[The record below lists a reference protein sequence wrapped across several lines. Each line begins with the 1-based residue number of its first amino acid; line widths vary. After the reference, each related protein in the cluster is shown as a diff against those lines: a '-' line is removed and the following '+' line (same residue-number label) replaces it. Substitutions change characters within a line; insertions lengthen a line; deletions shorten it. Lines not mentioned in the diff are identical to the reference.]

1 MRKIKLATIIACFS
15 VGFSAWAFT
24 PTIAIGELPKLEQ
37 EPQHKVA
44 SKRVTGLFT
53 RSHYHRFEL
62 DDAFSERIF
71 DLFLKQLD
79 YRRNVFMQSDI
90 DSFNIY
96 IKQFDDMLK
105 SGDLT
110 PAYNIYQVV
119 QQRRYERFSFALSL
133 LQKEMD
139 FTLAGDQY
147 QYDRED
153 AAWAKDQA
161 ELDELWRQR
170 VKSDALN
177 LKLTGKS
184 WQEIVPIL
192 QKRYNNAIK
201 RMSQT
206 KSEDVFQS
214 VMNAFS
220 RTVEPH
226 TSYLSP
232 RNAERFQMEMNL
244 SLEGIGAVLQ
254 MEDDYTV
261 IKSLVAGGPAALSSK
276 LAPED
281 KIVGVGQEGKDIV
294 DVIGWR
300 LDDVVELIKG
310 PKGSKVVLEVL
321 PNKGGSSAKTFEVVI
336 IRDKIR
342 LEDRAATSKVIEPT
356 EGDYAN
362 RKVGVI
368 QIPGFYM
375 NLSKDVAKELVKL
388 NEAKVEG
395 VIVDLR
401 GNGGGALTEA
411 TLLTGLFIEQ
421 GPVVQIRDAN
431 GKISQNRDNDGRISY
446 SGPLTVMVD
455 RYSASASEI
464 FAAALQD
471 YDRALIVGES
481 TFGKGTVQQ
490 HKSLGRIYDMY
501 EKPIGHVQYTI
512 AKFYRINGG
521 STQLKGVTPDISFPS
536 ALEPGEY
543 GEAEEENALPWDSVP
558 VAQYGTLGDI
568 NSQLIQQLDTK
579 HKQRIANS
587 VEFGYIFQDIA
598 EFKKHHNEK
607 SISLVESERISERE
621 NSEKRQLDRLN
632 ERRVN
637 QGLEPVSSL
646 DEEVDEPAPVVTV
659 NTGTEM
665 IQEDEISQPAKVV
678 VPDAFLDETVLI
690 TLDMLD
696 IDKSMQT
703 VDN

>member
-1 MRKIKLATIIACFS
+1 MRKLTLAVSIASIF
-15 VGFSAWAFT
+15 VGFSAWALT
-24 PTIAIGELPKLEQ
+24 PTIPSSELPSLTQ

-53 RSHYHRFEL
+53 RAHYHRFDL
-62 DDAFSERIF
+62 DDGFSQQVF
-71 DLFLKQLD
+71 DRYLKQLD
-79 YRRNVFMQSDI
+79 YRRNVMLQSDI
-90 DSFNIY
+90 DGFKAYST
-96 IKQFDDMLK
+96 QFDDMLK

-110 PAYNIYQVV
+110 AAYKMFDLV
-119 QQRRYERFSFALSL
+119 QQRRYDRFAYALSL
-133 LQKEMD
+133 LDKEID
-139 FTLAGDQY
+139 FDVAGDSY
-147 QYDRED
+147 QYDRDD
-153 AAWAKDQA
+153 AAWPKDEA
-161 ELDELWRQR
+161 EVNELWRQR
-170 VKSDALN
+170 VKYDALN
-177 LKLTGKS
+177 LKLTGKN
-184 WQEIVPIL
+184 WDEIVKVL
-192 QKRYNNAIK
+192 EKRYNNAIK
-201 RMSQT
+201 RLSQT
-206 KSEDVFQS
+206 KSEDVFQG

-254 MEDDYTV
+254 MDDDYTV
-261 IKSLVAGGPAALSSK
+261 IKSLVAGGPAAGSEK

-281 KIVGVGQEGKDIV
+281 RIVGVGQEGEEIV

-310 PKGSKVVLEVL
+310 PKGSKVVLQIL
-321 PNKGGSSAKTFEVVI
+321 PKKGGSSAKPTNVI
-336 IRDKIR
+336 IVRDKIR
-342 LEDRAATSKVIEPT
+342 LEDRAATSEVIEPKT
-356 EGDYAN
+356 GDYAG

-368 QIPGFYM
+368 KVPGFYM
-375 NLSKDVAKELVKL
+375 NLSQDVSKELAKL

-395 VIVDLR
+395 VVIDLR

-431 GKISQNRDNDGRISY
+431 GKVSQNRDNDGRVSY
-446 SGPLTVMVD
+446 AGPLTVMVD

-501 EKPIGHVQYTI
+501 DKPIGHVQYTI

-521 STQLKGVTPDISFPS
+521 STQLKGVTPDIPFPS

-543 GEAEEENALPWDSVP
+543 GEAEEDNALPWDKVP

-568 NSQLIQQLDTK
+568 NPNLITNLDK
-579 HKQRIANS
+579 RHQQRIKQD
-587 VEFGYIFQDIA
+587 VEFGYIYQDIA
-598 EFKKHHNEK
+598 EFKKSHKEK
-607 SISLVESERISERE
+607 SVSLVEKERIAERE
-621 NSEKRQLDRLN
+621 TNDDKQLARLN
-632 ERRVN
+632 ERRAVD
-637 QGLEPVSSL
+637 GLALLATL
-646 DEEVDEPAPVVTV
+646 DDADVD
-659 NTGTEM
+659 
-665 IQEDEISQPAKVV
+665 AKA
-678 VPDAFLDETVLI
+678 PDAFLDETVYI
-690 TLDMLD
+690 TLDM
-696 IDKSMQT
+696 
-703 VDN
+703 VDMDRMAKNQAN